1 MELQTKT
8 LDIMFRRLSA
18 ERLIRLLLDSDTPL
32 DNKTLRSIF
41 LECAEST
48 LGGYSR
54 NEQENIFSHFCP
66 QSGEKYKQKNLLL
79 PFYLLE
85 KAADQ
90 FLTAGVNGPECLYEE
105 VINWRDAYL
114 LLGQDLFT
122 CSWLARKPERRIR
135 DFFSWPNVI
144 PTNNRILCR
153 LAENAAE
160 NHMHLYAAASVFP
173 LSWVC
178 LMNHPEPR
186 EKEGLMETLLQPR
199 ESRGV
204 AGNLWTMRRKVLYAA
219 FLRAKL
225 FSRVK
230 DAKSAMLYELRQF
243 DRTYFSDEATS
254 YELKE
259 EFARLR
265 HIYGIGFKQPDY
277 RVDSVCLDYAF
288 THRLSAEREEHSR
301 LLAGERRLLFDCFT
315 QLYDGEFS
323 LSEQM
328 IFYLYLLLKEQFRS
342 EMVQVNQQRGFANF
356 RDYDSRK
363 KIFWRGFQEYSNEV
377 IRQSIN
383 AGINEQKLLSLEA
396 RICPEESSARNM
408 SVVQEIDRPAL
419 YFGTSS
425 PEEREKLLE
434 WEVCSCMT
442 NYAQKQNFF
451 YVLHFPKEPDKEVS
465 ADVSASLLCRHH
477 EYRKKLR
484 SHGIELAKA
493 LVNCQ
498 YFCERVRGID
508 ACSQELVCRPEVFA
522 TLFRFL
528 RSFRPEDYWNG
539 MLKAQI
545 PRLSATYH
553 VGEDFYDIADGLRAM
568 DEVLY
573 FLDFQHGDRF
583 GHAIVLGVDPVRHY
597 KCKSNQSVLPKQ
609 DLLDDLAWI
618 YYRSS
623 ELGVTI
629 PEILRHRIR
638 AKMYTLFDHIY
649 RQESPDSCFTLRE
662 YYDSMFLRGDDPRC
676 YCTGE
681 YRAITLLDQYDLF
694 CENPIRD
701 DVHPI
706 EEFRKNKRISRLYH
720 LYHYCLNVKRRGA
733 ETDIW
738 KADTAYINLMKDL
751 QRAMRE
757 LISRKG
763 ISIECNPSS
772 NVLIGTFGTY
782 QDHPILKFNTMGLTN
797 DVTGT
802 QMHVSINTDDP
813 GVFDTSLSF
822 EYALLARALSDME
835 DEHGRPLYSERQIEE
850 YLRNIVRMGRE
861 QVFPPCFSLDERN
874 NRRIGL
880 KQQ

>member
-8 LDIMFRRLSA
+8 LDILFRRLSP
-18 ERLIRLLLDSDTPL
+18 EHLIRLLLDSDTLP
-32 DNKTLRSIF
+32 DAETFRSIF
-41 LECAEST
+41 LEYAEST
-48 LGGYSR
+48 LSGYSK
-54 NEQENIFSHFCP
+54 NEQESILSHFSP
-66 QSGEKYKQKNLLL
+66 RMGKNNKENSLLL
-79 PFYLLE
+79 PFYLLGQ
-85 KAADQ
+85 AGDR
-90 FLTAGVNGPECLYEE
+90 FLTAGVNGPECLYGE
-105 VINWRDAYL
+105 VMHWREAYF

-153 LAENAAE
+153 LTEDAAE

-173 LSWVC
+173 LSWAC

-204 AGNLWTMRRKVLYAA
+204 TGNLWTMRRKALYAA

-225 FSRVK
+225 FSRVNGV
-230 DAKSAMLYELRQF
+230 KSSMLYELRQF

-265 HIYGIGFKQPDY
+265 HIYGIGFEQPNY
-277 RVDSVCLDYAF
+277 RVDPVCLDYAF
-288 THRLSAEREEHSR
+288 TRSLSAEREENSR
-301 LLAGERRLLFDCFT
+301 LLAGERRLLFDCFV
-315 QLYDGEFS
+315 QLYEGEFS
-323 LSEQM
+323 LSEQLF
-328 IFYLYLLLKEQFRS
+328 FYLYLLLKAQFRS
-342 EMVQVNQQRGFANF
+342 EMIQVNQQRGFANF

-363 KIFWRGFQEYSNEV
+363 KIFWRGYPEYSNEV

-396 RICPEESSARNM
+396 RICPEDSSAKNL
-408 SVVQEIDRPAL
+408 SVVHEIDCTAL
-419 YFGTSS
+419 YFGSLS

-442 NYAQKQNFF
+442 NYAQKQNYF

-465 ADVSASLLCRHH
+465 ADVSVSLLCRHD
-477 EYRKKLR
+477 EFRQKLR
-484 SHGIELAKA
+484 SDGIELAKS

-539 MLKAQI
+539 MLQVQT

-573 FLDFQHGDRF
+573 FLDFRHGDRF
-583 GHAIVLGVDPVRHY
+583 GHALALGVDPIQHY
-597 KCKSNQSVLPKQ
+597 KCKFNQSVLPKQ
-609 DLLDDLAWI
+609 NLLDDLVWI

-623 ELGVTI
+623 ELGVLI
-629 PEILRHRIR
+629 PDTLRHRIR

-676 YCTGE
+676 YSDGE
-681 YRAITLLDQYDLF
+681 YKAITVLDQYDLF
-694 CENPIRD
+694 CKNPIRD

-706 EEFRKNKRISRLYH
+706 EEFRENKRIARLYH
-720 LYHYCLNVKRRGA
+720 LYHYCLSAKRRGA

-738 KADTAYINLMKDL
+738 KVDSAYISLMKNL

-772 NVLIGTFGTY
+772 NVLIGTFDTY
-782 QDHPILKFNTMGLTN
+782 QDHPILTFNTMGLTN
-797 DVTGT
+797 DVTST

-835 DEHGRPLYSERQIEE
+835 DEHGHPLYSERQIEE

-874 NRRIGL
+874 NRRMGL
-880 KQQ
+880 IQ

>member
-8 LDIMFRRLSA
+8 LDIMFRRLSP
-18 ERLIRLLLDSDTPL
+18 ERLIRLLLDSDTLL

-48 LGGYSR
+48 LGGYSK
-54 NEQENIFSHFCP
+54 NEQESIFSHFSP
-66 QSGEKYKQKNLLL
+66 QAGEKYKAKNLLL

-85 KAADQ
+85 KAGDQ
-90 FLTAGVNGPECLYEE
+90 FLTAGVNGPECFYGE
-105 VINWRDAYL
+105 VMNWREAYL

-153 LAENAAE
+153 LTEDATE
-160 NHMHLYAAASVFP
+160 NHMHLYAAASVFS

-186 EKEGLMETLLQPR
+186 EKEGVMETLLQPR
-199 ESRGV
+199 GSRGV
-204 AGNLWTMRRKVLYAA
+204 LGNLWTMRRKVLYAA

-225 FSRVK
+225 FSRV
-230 DAKSAMLYELRQF
+230 SGNNNSMLYELRQF
-243 DRTYFSDEATS
+243 DRSYFSDDVTS
-254 YELKE
+254 YELKD

-265 HIYGIGFKQPDY
+265 HIHGMCFQQPDY
-277 RVDSVCLDYAF
+277 HEPVCLDYAF
-288 THRLSAEREEHSR
+288 THKLNAEREEDSR
-301 LLAGERRLLFDCFT
+301 LLAGERCLLFDCFT
-315 QLYDGEFS
+315 HLYQGEFS

-328 IFYLYLLLKEQFRS
+328 VFYLYLLLKEQFRS

-363 KIFWRGFQEYSNEV
+363 KIFWRGYPEYSNEV
-377 IRQSIN
+377 IRQAIN
-383 AGINEQKLLSLEA
+383 ADINEQKLRSLEA
-396 RICPEESSARNM
+396 RICPEESSRKNIS
-408 SVVQEIDRPAL
+408 SVHDIDRTAL
-419 YFGTSS
+419 YFGTFS

-434 WEVCSCMT
+434 WEDSSCMT
-442 NYAQKQNFF
+442 NYAQKQNYF
-451 YVLHFPKEPDKEVS
+451 YVMHFPKEPDEKLDPDMAV
-465 ADVSASLLCRHH
+465 SLLCRHD

-484 SHGIELAKA
+484 SDGIELAKA

-539 MLKAQI
+539 MLKAQT

-553 VGEDFYDIADGLRAM
+553 VGEDFYDIAVGLRAM
-568 DEVLY
+568 DEVLF
-573 FLDFQHGDRF
+573 FLDFRHGDRF
-583 GHAIVLGVDPVRHY
+583 GHALALGVDPVQHY
-597 KCKSNQSVLPKQ
+597 KCKFNQSVLPKQ
-609 DLLDDLAWI
+609 NLLDDLVWI

-629 PEILRHRIR
+629 PDTLRHRIR
-638 AKMYTLFDHIY
+638 AKMYTLFDQIY

-662 YYDSMFLRGDDPRC
+662 YYNSMFLRGDDPRC
-676 YCTGE
+676 YITGE
-681 YRAITLLDQYDLF
+681 YNEVTLLDQYDLY

-720 LYHYCLNVKRRGA
+720 LYHYCLSAKRRGE
-733 ETDIW
+733 ETEIW
-738 KADTAYINLMKDL
+738 EVDTAYISLMKDL
-751 QRAMRE
+751 QRVMRE

-782 QDHPILKFNTMGLTN
+782 QDHPILTFNTMGLTN

-835 DEHGRPLYSERQIEE
+835 DEHGCPLFSERQIEE

-861 QVFPPCFSLDERN
+861 QVFPPCLSLEEHN

-880 KQQ
+880 IK